1 MASDDETAAWV
12 VLTRAP
18 GLSTGVLG
26 AALRSAG
33 GAAALLRLAERELAI
48 AGLGERTRAYLA
60 GPNARITERELRWL
74 EAERH
79 RLLPFD
85 DPDFPPLLKSADRC
99 PIALY
104 VAGDAAR
111 LAEPQLAIIGSRNP
125 THQGREDAFEFAH
138 GLCLRGL
145 IITSG
150 MAEGIDT
157 AAHRGALAA
166 DGSTIAVLGTG
177 IDVVYPGVNRT
188 LAAEIQ
194 NRGALLSELPLGTPA
209 RRTHFPQRNR
219 LIAALGL
226 GVLVVQAAHRS
237 GSLLTARL
245 ARLAGRAVFALPGS
259 IHSPLSRGPHALI
272 RQGAYLTE
280 NPDDILKELNFSSV
294 TLPSRGPAGTPGPP
308 SESKPQMDK
317 GHKILL
323 DALGFEPADL
333 DALVVRTGFKPEAVS
348 SMMLILELE
357 GHVSSAHGGRYTRV
371 TRSP

>member
-1 MASDDETAAWV
+1 M
-12 VLTRAP
+12 
-18 GLSTGVLG
+18 
-26 AALRSAG
+26 
-33 GAAALLRLAERELAI
+33 
-48 AGLGERTRAYLA
+48 
-60 GPNARITERELRWL
+60 
-74 EAERH
+74 
-79 RLLPFD
+79 
-85 DPDFPPLLKSADRC
+85 
-99 PIALY
+99 
-104 VAGDAAR
+104 
-111 LAEPQLAIIGSRNP
+111 
-125 THQGREDAFEFAH
+125 
-138 GLCLRGL
+138 
-145 IITSG
+145 
-150 MAEGIDT
+150 
-157 AAHRGALAA
+157 
-166 DGSTIAVLGTG
+166 
-177 IDVVYPGVNRT
+177 
-188 LAAEIQ
+188 
-194 NRGALLSELPLGTPA
+194 
-209 RRTHFPQRNR
+209 
-219 LIAALGL
+219 GL